1 MTKSEMVATLR
12 EKDGWVPGKR
22 IKIDF
27 GGEDGIILLDG
38 VAGAVVEEDRAADT
52 VISVSWDDLK
62 ALGRG
67 DLDPMS
73 ALMQGR
79 LRVDGDIGGAMQLQ
93 GVIAQLRP

>member
-1 MTKSEMVATLR
+1 MTKQDMVARLR
-12 EKDGWVPGKR
+12 EKSAWVPEKR

-27 GGEDGIILLDG
+27 GEQGVVLLDG
-38 VAGAVVEEDRAADT
+38 VSGAIVEEDQAADT
-52 VISVSWDDLK
+52 VVSVSWEDLQ

-79 LRVDGDIGGAMQLQ
+79 LRIDGDMAGAMQLT
-93 GVIAQLRP
+93 GVIAQLRD

>member
-1 MTKSEMVATLR
+1 MTKQDMVARLR
-12 EKDGWVPGKR
+12 EKGAWVPEKR

-27 GGEDGIILLDG
+27 GDEGVILLDG
-38 VAGAVVEEDRAADT
+38 VAGAIVEEDQAADT
-52 VISVSWDDLK
+52 VVSVSWEDLK

-79 LRVDGDIGGAMQLQ
+79 LRIDGDMGGAMQLQ
-93 GVIAQLRP
+93 GVIAQLRE

>member
-1 MTKSEMVATLR
+1 MTKQDMVARLR
-12 EKDGWVPGKR
+12 EKGAWVPEKM

-27 GGEDGIILLDG
+27 GDEGVILLDG
-38 VAGAVVEEDRAADT
+38 IAGAVAEEDQPADT
-52 VISVSWDDLK
+52 VVSISWDDLK

-79 LRVDGDIGGAMQLQ
+79 LRIEGDMAGAMQLQ
-93 GVIAQLRP
+93 GVIAQLRE